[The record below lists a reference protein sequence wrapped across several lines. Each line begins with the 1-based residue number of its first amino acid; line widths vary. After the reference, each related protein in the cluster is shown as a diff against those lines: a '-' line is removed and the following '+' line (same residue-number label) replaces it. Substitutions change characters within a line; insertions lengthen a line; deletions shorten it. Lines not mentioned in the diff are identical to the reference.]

1 LNSGVLV
8 IVNLLG
14 GVALLL
20 WGVRMVRTGILRA
33 WGDGLNHFIAHNLT
47 NRASALAAGLGTTLL
62 VQSGTATALILTGLA
77 ANSSIEAARGLAVLL
92 GADIGSALI
101 AALFATTGTSLSGW
115 IAPILLFVGYGL
127 FSLASEFRPRN
138 AGRIL
143 LGLGLVFMA
152 LKMVVAASAPLREA
166 TLFHDVLTTIAG
178 EPLLAFLLGAA
189 VTWMSYSSLA
199 VILLVASF
207 LASGSLEMA
216 GAVAL
221 VLGIN
226 LGAGLPALSA
236 TAGQAP
242 FVRRMPLANFMVR
255 GVLALVLLL
264 FTRELAQL
272 LDGAALDGVQQLA
285 VLHVLFNIAVSL
297 LFLPLAGPVM
307 RAAQLLLPDVKAAED
322 TLKAPRYL
330 DRIALSTPAVAL
342 ANAAHE
348 TVRMAELL
356 ERMLKIAIE
365 SLKSGSLETLKAV
378 KQTDGLINSYHHE
391 IHGYLEELSQREM
404 DSVEGRQALEIM
416 LYVSN
421 LEHAGD
427 LIELN
432 LCDRIKAKVKES
444 IRFTPKE
451 QQSINAL
458 SAILLASLKIAS
470 GVVSSGDLAAA
481 RRLIVQKDKFRI
493 IENKIIDAH
502 FREPREKG
510 AKVLRRRALFID
522 MVRDLHT
529 IHSHITAAAYPI
541 VDAAGLLRESR
552 LKGPKKKS

>member
-1 LNSGVLV
+1 MTSGAFV
-8 IVNLLG
+8 IVNLMG

-33 WGDGLNHFIAHNLT
+33 WGDGLNHFIAHNLAT
-47 NRASALAAGLGTTLL
+47 RLSAMAAGLGTTLL

-77 ANSSIEAARGLAVLL
+77 ANASIEAARGLAVLL

-115 IAPILLFVGYGL
+115 ISPILMFAGYTM
-127 FSLASEFRPRN
+127 FSLATEFRPRN

-143 LGLGLVFMA
+143 MGLGLVFLA
-152 LKMVVAASAPLREA
+152 LKIVVAASAPLRDA
-166 TLFHDVLTTIAG
+166 TLFHAVLTSIAA
-178 EPLLAFLLGAA
+178 EPLLAFLMGAA
-189 VTWMSYSSLA
+189 VTWLSYSSLA

-207 LASGSLEMA
+207 LASGSLDTA
-216 GAVAL
+216 GAVAI
-221 VLGIN
+221 VLGVN

-236 TAGQAP
+236 SANQP
-242 FVRRMPLANFMVR
+242 PQVRRLPMGNFLAR
-255 GVLALVLLL
+255 GVLAVLLL
-264 FTRELAQL
+264 AFTPHIALL
-272 LDGAALDGVQQLA
+272 LDDGVSDPVQRMAL
-285 VLHVLFNIAVSL
+285 LHVGFNVAVA
-297 LFLPLAGPVM
+297 FVFMPM
-307 RAAQLLLPDVKAAED
+307 AAPMMVAMKRLLPDVKQAED
-322 TLKAPRYL
+322 SLKMPRYL
-330 DRIALSTPAVAL
+330 DRVALSTPAVAL
-342 ANAAHE
+342 SNAAHE

-356 ERMLKIAIE
+356 ERMLKLAADA
-365 SLKSGSLETLKAV
+365 LKTGSLETLKAV
-378 KQTDGLINSYHHE
+378 KQTDGLINSYHRE
-391 IHGYLEELSQREM
+391 IHGYLEDLSQKDI

-427 LIELN
+427 LVELN
-432 LCDRIKAKVKES
+432 WSDRIKAKVKES
-444 IRFTPKE
+444 IAFTPKE

-458 SAILLASLKIAS
+458 VAILLASLRIAC
-470 GVVSSGDLAAA
+470 GVVASGDLAGA

-510 AKVLRRRALFID
+510 GKALRRRALFID

-552 LKGPKKKS
+552 LRETKKKS

>member
-1 LNSGVLV
+1 MTSGALV
-8 IVNLLG
+8 IVNLMG

-47 NRASALAAGLGTTLL
+47 NRVSALGAGLGTTLL

-92 GADIGSALI
+92 GADIGSALV

-115 IAPILLFVGYGL
+115 IAPILLFTGYAL
-127 FSLASEFRPRN
+127 FSRATEFRPRN
-138 AGRIL
+138 LGRTL

-152 LKMVVAASAPLREA
+152 LKLVVAASAPLRDA
-166 TLFHDVLTTIAG
+166 TLFHDVLTTISR
-178 EPLLAFLLGAA
+178 EPMLAFLLGAV
-189 VTWMSYSSLA
+189 VTWLSYSSLA

-207 LASGSLEMA
+207 LASGSLDMA

-221 VLGIN
+221 MLGIN

-236 TAGQAP
+236 TAGQP
-242 FVRRMPLANFMVR
+242 PSVRRMPLANFLAR
-255 GVLALVLLL
+255 GLLAVLILI
-264 FTRELAQL
+264 FTRDIAQL
-272 LDGAALDGVQQLA
+272 LNGWSIHPVHQLAAL
-285 VLHVLFNIAVSL
+285 HVAFNICVAIV
-297 LFLPLAGPVM
+297 FLPFAGPIM
-307 RAAQLLLPDVKAAED
+307 RGTAQLLPDVKQAED

-330 DRIALSTPAVAL
+330 DRVALATPAVAL
-342 ANAAHE
+342 SNAAHE
-348 TVRMAELL
+348 TIRMVELL
-356 ERMLKIAIE
+356 ERMLKLATDA
-365 SLKSGSLETLKAV
+365 LKTGSLETLKSV

-391 IHGYLEELSQREM
+391 IHGYLEDLSQKDI

-444 IRFTPKE
+444 ITFTPKE

-458 SAILLASLKIAS
+458 AAILLASLKIAS
-470 GVVSSGDLAAA
+470 GVVASSDLGAA

-502 FREPREKG
+502 FRAPREKG
-510 AKVLRRRALFID
+510 GKVLRRRALFID

-552 LKGPKKKS
+552 LKGTKKKA